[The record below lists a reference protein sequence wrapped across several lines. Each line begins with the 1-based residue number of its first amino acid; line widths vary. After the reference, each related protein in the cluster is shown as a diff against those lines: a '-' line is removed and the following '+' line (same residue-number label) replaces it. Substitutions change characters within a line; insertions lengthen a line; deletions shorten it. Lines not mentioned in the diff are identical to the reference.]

1 MRTAF
6 RSEAVS
12 KLQPAPHEHASPHGS
27 AAATTMSAPQAKRLK
42 TALLAADVVSAA
54 DAVKKLAGTGVTRE
68 QLSACLRAAA
78 LTLDTGAPRCEGVR
92 AVGQA
97 GPLQRL

>member
-12 KLQPAPHEHASPHGS
+12 KLQPAPHEHASPDGS
-27 AAATTMSAPQAKRLK
+27 AATTMSAPQAKRLK
-42 TALLAADVVSAA
+42 TALLAADGVSAA
-54 DAVKKLAGTGVTRE
+54 DAVKKLAGSGVNLE

-78 LTLDTGAPRCEGVR
+78 LTLDKRRRCS
-92 AVGQA
+92 AM
-97 GPLQRL
+97 